1 MHRICGN
8 LRIAS
13 TYLSLGLELF
23 LLLGGGLLGLGL
35 LSGGLLGGLLFGWKE
50 QVIHKELVYARCGA
64 SEYKTTKITII
75 ESNISGLI

>member
-23 LLLGGGLLGLGL
+23 LLLGSGLLGLGL
-35 LSGGLLGGLLFGWKE
+35 LSGGLLGSLLFGWKE
-50 QVIHKELVYARCGA
+50 QVTHPQRMRLHVR
-64 SEYKTTKITII
+64 TM
-75 ESNISGLI
+75 

>member
-35 LSGGLLGGLLFGWKE
+35 LSGGLLGSLLFSWKN
-50 QVIHKELVYARCGA
+50 KC
-64 SEYKTTKITII
+64 TKK
-75 ESNISGLI
+75 LRMM